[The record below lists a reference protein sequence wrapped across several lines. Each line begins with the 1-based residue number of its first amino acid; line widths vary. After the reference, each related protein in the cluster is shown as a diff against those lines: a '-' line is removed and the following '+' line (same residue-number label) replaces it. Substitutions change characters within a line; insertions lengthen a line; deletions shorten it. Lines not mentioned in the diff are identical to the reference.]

1 MNGIIL
7 VGNGL
12 YDALGE
18 LLEEDYKVQVVEA
31 ATDSVA
37 ILEAVAGM
45 KQQMIAGV
53 AVIAIG
59 PSATLVLETPS
70 VMAELSAAVLFAAS
84 PPATPIPYDP
94 LRLHLLFHRAES
106 GRAMSAEQLETLQQG
121 ANADNV
127 LVFSW
132 VYKTANDH
140 FVVAPADDDERDL
153 ATIAWDRT
161 RDFLIN
167 ALPEEPLPS

>member
-1 MNGIIL
+1 MNGVIL
-7 VGNGL
+7 VGDGL
-12 YDALGE
+12 YDALGA
-18 LLEEDYKVQVVEA
+18 LLEEDYKVQVVDA
-31 ATDSVA
+31 ATDSAA
-37 ILEAVAGM
+37 IAEVVAGM
-45 KQQMIAGV
+45 KQQMIEGV

-70 VMAELSAAVLFAAS
+70 LMAELAAAVLFAAN
-84 PPATPIPYDP
+84 PPASPIPYDQ
-94 LRLHLLFHRAES
+94 LRLQLLFHRAES
-106 GRAMSAEQLETLQQG
+106 GTAMSAEQLETLKQG

-132 VYKTANDH
+132 AYKTANDR
-140 FVVAPADDDERDL
+140 FLVAPAGDESDL